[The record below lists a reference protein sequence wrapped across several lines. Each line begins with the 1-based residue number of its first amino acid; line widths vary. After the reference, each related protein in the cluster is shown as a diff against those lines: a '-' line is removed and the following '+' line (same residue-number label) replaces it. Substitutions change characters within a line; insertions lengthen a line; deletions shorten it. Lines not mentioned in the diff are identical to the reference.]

1 MGSIAVQDWNI
12 NCEQRLL
19 EFSSNFIW

>member
-12 NCEQRLL
+12 SCEQRSL